1 MTVMNKETQA
11 RQLLKIWRDNPIKFV
26 KDVFNVEP
34 DEWQCDVLMD
44 FAKYNRI
51 AMKASKGVG
60 KEQPYSVIIP
70 TPNGPTEFGKLQIG
84 DFVFGDDGLK
94 TKITNIFEQGEKD
107 VYQITF
113 DDGTSTKCGLDH
125 LWKVRGITEKR
136 KKTWSVISTKEILDR
151 GLTVDL
157 GKSGKYY
164 QFQIP
169 NCKPADYSEK
179 KYDLHPYA
187 LGVWLGDGTKKTA
200 SYTKTNDE
208 ICEKLNQFGVKTVKN
223 NSKFRYTMSSIQQKL
238 RDLGLFDKNSCERF
252 IPDIYQQGSAEQR
265 LQLLRGLM
273 DTDGTARPNSPT
285 TEFNTTS
292 LTLAKNIVSLAQ
304 SLGAKSWIKNK
315 VKKGKYKKNDKIVI
329 CKDCYRVTIT
339 MEINPFLTKQ
349 KASLWRKPTQ
359 SRYTFK
365 TIKSIK
371 KIGVENSRCI
381 VVDNASNCY
390 LTNDFI
396 VTHNSTI
403 LSWVAWNFLVT
414 RPHPKIAATSISF
427 DNLADGLWT
436 EMAKWR
442 GVSPLL
448 QYQFEWTKTRIFS
461 KEHPETWYMSARTY
475 PKTGD
480 SNSQANTL
488 AGLHADYLLF
498 ILDEV
503 GGIPDGVMAAA
514 EAGLA
519 SGVET
524 KIIMAGNPTHLEGP
538 LYRAVTSEKH
548 LWKVTEI
555 TSDPDNPKRSP
566 RVSIEWAKEQREKYG
581 ADSPW
586 YIVNV
591 LGKFPPSSINSL
603 LGPDEVSAAMKRGLK
618 EQDYSFSQKR
628 LGVDVARFGMDKTVI
643 FPRQGLR
650 AFKPAIMSGSSTSD
664 IAARVA
670 EAKFK
675 WGAEVISIDGTGGF
689 GAGVVDQLRTAGI
702 TCHEIHFSSKATDQ
716 RFFNKR
722 SEMWFKMAEWIKKG
736 GCLPNIPELARE
748 LTAPQY
754 TFNNGKFQLEPKDDI
769 KDRIGFSP
777 DMSDALALSFFMNDM
792 PSEMAMREN
801 PFLYKRNVSKLK
813 VEDEQ

>member
-1 MTVMNKETQA
+1 MNKESHA

-60 KEQPYSVIIP
+60 K
-70 TPNGPTEFGKLQIG
+70 
-84 DFVFGDDGLK
+84 
-94 TKITNIFEQGEKD
+94 
-107 VYQITF
+107 
-113 DDGTSTKCGLDH
+113 
-125 LWKVRGITEKR
+125 
-136 KKTWSVISTKEILDR
+136 
-151 GLTVDL
+151 
-157 GKSGKYY
+157 
-164 QFQIP
+164 
-169 NCKPADYSEK
+169 
-179 KYDLHPYA
+179 
-187 LGVWLGDGTKKTA
+187 
-200 SYTKTNDE
+200 
-208 ICEKLNQFGVKTVKN
+208 
-223 NSKFRYTMSSIQQKL
+223 
-238 RDLGLFDKNSCERF
+238 
-252 IPDIYQQGSAEQR
+252 
-265 LQLLRGLM
+265 
-273 DTDGTARPNSPT
+273 
-285 TEFNTTS
+285 
-292 LTLAKNIVSLAQ
+292 
-304 SLGAKSWIKNK
+304 
-315 VKKGKYKKNDKIVI
+315 
-329 CKDCYRVTIT
+329 
-339 MEINPFLTKQ
+339 
-349 KASLWRKPTQ
+349 
-359 SRYTFK
+359 
-365 TIKSIK
+365 
-371 KIGVENSRCI
+371 
-381 VVDNASNCY
+381 
-390 LTNDFI
+390 
-396 VTHNSTI
+396 STI
-403 LSWVAWNFLVT
+403 LSWCAWNFLVT

-603 LGPDEVSAAMKRGLK
+603 LGPDEVSEAMKRQLVHGSY
-618 EQDYSFSQKR
+618 EYSQKR
-628 LGVDVARFGMDKTVI
+628 LGVDVARFGMDRTVI

-650 AFKPAIMSGSSTSD
+650 AFKPAVMNGADTLQIVSRIMESKS
-664 IAARVA
+664 
-670 EAKFK
+670 K
-675 WGAEVISIDGTGGF
+675 WGSEADFIDGTGGF
-689 GAGVVDQLRTAGI
+689 GAGVVDLLRQQNVNVF
-702 TCHEIHFSSKATDQ
+702 EVHFSGKPNDP
-716 RFFNKR
+716 RFLNKR
-722 SEMWFKMAEWIKKG
+722 AEMWFKMAEWVKKG
-736 GCLPNIPELARE
+736 GSLPNMPELARE

-754 TFNNGKFQLEPKDDI
+754 TFVNGKFQLEPKENI
-769 KDRIGFSP
+769 KERLGFSP
-777 DMSDALALSFFMNDM
+777 DLADSLALTFAIPER
-792 PSEMAMREN
+792 PSN
-801 PFLYKRNVSKLK
+801 LYHSLTGQNTNVGKLK
-813 VEDEQ
+813 TDPD